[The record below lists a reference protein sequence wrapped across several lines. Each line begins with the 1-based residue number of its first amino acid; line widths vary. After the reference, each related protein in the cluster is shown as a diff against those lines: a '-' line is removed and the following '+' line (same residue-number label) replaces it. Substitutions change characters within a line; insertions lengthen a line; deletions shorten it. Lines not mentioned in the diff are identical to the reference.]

1 MPAFPQKLNLEQTRS
16 LKKNRKPQKLPG
28 PTLSANPS
36 PTVLAPVG
44 KPRSPWWFRLAA
56 LTLVP
61 LVLFFVAEV
70 GLRLAGVG
78 CPTHYFLKQPVKGQA
93 CNVENQRFGR
103 RFFPPNMVRHP
114 LTCVVPE
121 HKGANTLRIFVFGE
135 SAAMGDP
142 EPSFGFARVLEVLL
156 RERYPEKRIEVIN
169 TAFTAINSHVIWPI
183 ARECAPM
190 EGDLWVVY
198 MGNNEVVGP
207 YGAGTVF
214 GAQVPPLGMIRFNL
228 ALKSFRLGQIVQS
241 VASRL
246 GGASQSGNWGGME
259 MFLNQKV
266 PADDPRLVRVR
277 EYFRRNLRDI
287 MQTGADS
294 GAGVLVCTP
303 LSNVRD
309 CAPFASVHRSGLS
322 PDDLG
327 AWEHHYA
334 SGNSLA
340 LQTNHAAAVAEYGKA
355 GKIDGHHAD
364 LAFRHAQSLLALGQ
378 ETEARALFIKARDL
392 DALRFRPD
400 TALIASIREEVAAM
414 KSPSVA
420 LVDTD
425 AQLADRSPHHLAGR
439 ELLYEHVHPSFE
451 GHYAIGLMLAEQADQ
466 MLSHRP
472 ELRLQ
477 SKAPWLSRD
486 ECARRLAWTG
496 YDQAL
501 VLETLLKRMAR
512 PPFAQQSNIE
522 EQKRFYQAEYE
533 RLKPQTKS
541 YALKRFSQQY
551 SEETARVPGDWT
563 LLADHARLVQSM
575 GDSQAAIPIWQAV
588 LDLAPCHP
596 QAHCN
601 LGIALWNLGRAD
613 VAQAS
618 FEQAR
623 RLCPELPEALVGLA
637 RIHMKNGAYR
647 DALPLLK
654 RALALSPESPDI
666 MSTLGDCHLAMGN
679 KGQALRLFS
688 RVLEIDPRHA
698 SAQQGVTMAR
708 RP

>member
-1 MPAFPQKLNLEQTRS
+1 M
-16 LKKNRKPQKLPG
+16 
-28 PTLSANPS
+28 
-36 PTVLAPVG
+36 
-44 KPRSPWWFRLAA
+44 A

-61 LVLFFVAEV
+61 LVLLIVAEAV
-70 GLRLAGVG
+70 LRLAGVG
-78 CPTHYFLKQPVKGQA
+78 YPTRFFLNQSIKGEE
-93 CNVENQRFGR
+93 CRVDNQRFGR

-121 HKGANTLRIFVFGE
+121 HKATNAIRIFVFGE

-169 TAFTAINSHVIWPI
+169 TAFTAINSHVIRPI
-183 ARECAPM
+183 AQECAPM

-214 GAQVPPLGMIRFNL
+214 GAQVPPMAMIRINL
-228 ALKSFRLGQIVQS
+228 ALKSLRLGQIVQS
-241 VASRL
+241 VAGQW
-246 GGASQSGNWGGME
+246 GGQSQNANWGGME

-266 PADDPRLVRVR
+266 TADDPRLVRVR
-277 EYFRRNLRDI
+277 EHFKRNLRDI
-287 MQTGADS
+287 MQAGAKS

-303 LSNVRD
+303 LSNTRD
-309 CAPFASVHRSGLS
+309 CAPFASLHRAGLTGG
-322 PDDLG
+322 DLG
-327 AWEHHYA
+327 AWERHFA
-334 SGNSLA
+334 SGNTLA
-340 LQTNHAAAVAEYGKA
+340 SQTNHAGAVAEYVEA
-355 GKIDGHHAD
+355 GKIDDQYAD
-364 LAFRHAQSLLALGQ
+364 LAFRHGQSLLALGK
-378 ETEARALFIKARDL
+378 EAEARAMLTRARDL

-400 TALIASIREEVAAM
+400 TALLASIREEVAAA
-414 KSPSVA
+414 KSPLIA

-425 AQLADRSPHHLAGR
+425 AQLAESSPHHLAGR

-451 GHYAIGLMLAEQADQ
+451 GHYRMGLMLAEQAAQ
-466 MLSHRP
+466 MLARRP
-472 ELRLQ
+472 ELHLQ
-477 SKAPWLSRD
+477 NNAAWLSRD

-496 YDQAL
+496 FDQAL

-522 EQKRFYQAEYE
+522 EQKRFYQVEFE

-551 SEETARVPGDWT
+551 SQETARVPGDWT

-575 GDSQAAIPIWQAV
+575 GDFQSAIPIWQAV
-588 LDLAPCHP
+588 LDLAPHHP

-601 LGIALWNLGRAD
+601 LGITLGELGRIDA
-613 VAQAS
+613 AKAS
-618 FEQAR
+618 FEQA
-623 RLCPELPEALVGLA
+623 LTFCPELPEALVELA
-637 RIHMKNGAYR
+637 RTHMKNGVYR

-654 RALALSPESPDI
+654 RALALSPNAPDQ
-666 MSTLGDCHLAMGN
+666 MAMLGQCHLALGHRED
-679 KGQALRLFS
+679 ALGLFN
-688 RVLEIDPRHA
+688 RILEIDPQNT
-698 SAQQGVTMAR
+698 SAQQGVAMAR